1 MHKLL
6 IAVLSASLLIPT
18 AVSAADGTLTPGKP
32 AGVHAAQEVGGGNL
46 LLYIGLGVAAAVA
59 IAVGASRDSNPAT
72 AAIVPTGSTA

>member
-6 IAVLSASLLIPT
+6 IAALSASLLVPT

-32 AGVHAAQEVGGGNL
+32 AGVHVAQGLGENT

-72 AAIVPTGSTA
+72 AAVAPTGSTA

>member
-6 IAVLSASLLIPT
+6 IAALSASLLVPT

-32 AGVHAAQEVGGGNL
+32 AGVHVAQELGGST

-72 AAIVPTGSTA
+72 AAVAPTGSTA